1 MSLDELRQAIGSA
14 PVTLK
19 VLEKALG
26 AREVYELRRS
36 YFPRWRPGRPHAA
49 DESLRAFRTVIVE
62 DTFEAQVV
70 SALAPAGF
78 KVSVRLDPST
88 QKQAA
93 ETRAKALMSVLS

>member
-19 VLEKALG
+19 LLEKTLG
-26 AREVYELRRS
+26 TRGVYELRRS

-62 DTFEAQVV
+62 DTFEAEVV
-70 SALAPAGF
+70 SALAPADL
-78 KVSVRLDPST
+78 KVSVRLDSSMREPV
-88 QKQAA
+88 
-93 ETRAKALMSVLS
+93 ETSAKALAAAPS